1 MSLTISQ
8 AGQAEAS
15 VSVLSDYTFASLT
28 PYPMK
33 STSHVAGESMG
44 RTIPSW
50 RIIVEQ
56 EIVAMSRFK
65 QFLGPE
71 DRAVFDDL
79 LNQCKL
85 YAPYAGALAS
95 PVREVPLLLSMIFA
109 QHKRLM
115 ELEKRIKEVRSY

>member
-1 MSLTISQ
+1 MSR
-8 AGQAEAS
+8 
-15 VSVLSDYTFASLT
+15 
-28 PYPMK
+28 
-33 STSHVAGESMG
+33 VAGESMG

-50 RIIVEQ
+50 RIIVDI
-56 EIVAMSRFK
+56 EIAALSRFK

-79 LNQCKL
+79 LTQCKL

-95 PVREVPLLLSMIFA
+95 PVREVPLLLSMVFA

-115 ELEKRIKEVRSY
+115 ELEKRLKEVHL